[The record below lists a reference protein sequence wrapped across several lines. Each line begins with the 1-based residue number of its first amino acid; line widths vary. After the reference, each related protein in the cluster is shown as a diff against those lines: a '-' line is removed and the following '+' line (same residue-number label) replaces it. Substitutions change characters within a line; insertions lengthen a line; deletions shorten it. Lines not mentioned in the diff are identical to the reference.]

1 MDFHQGDRVRHA
13 ARPEWGL
20 GIIQSIQPLS
30 TEGMPAQRMVIDFAN
45 QGRVTVNTAYASIV
59 PEGTDLAGVAPRKNT
74 AASPST
80 SGGGGGGGWLAEL
93 ERSQN
98 TANSPA
104 AAGNGDSLTMLPD
117 KCSDP
122 FMPLG
127 RRLMHTLDLYRF
139 SSEPRSLIDWAVA
152 QTRLEDPLSRH
163 TRHELE
169 HGFTIFSQ
177 MRDSHLKE
185 LLRLIKRKGE
195 QALIA
200 EAREHPLPAARAALD
215 KALRTL

>member
-1 MDFHQGDRVRHA
+1 
-13 ARPEWGL
+13 
-20 GIIQSIQPLS
+20 
-30 TEGMPAQRMVIDFAN
+30 MPAQRMVIDFAN

-59 PEGTDLAGVAPRKNT
+59 PEGTDLASVAPRKT
-74 AASPST
+74 SPASGAAPT
-80 SGGGGGGGWLAEL
+80 SGGGAAFGGGGGWLAEL

-152 QTRLEDPLSRH
+152 QTHLQDPLSRH

-169 HGFTIFSQ
+169 HGFAIFSQ

-185 LLRLIKRKGE
+185 LIRLIKRKGE
-195 QALIA
+195 QTLIA